1 MTEDLLRKVPKKFKI
16 IPQHDALAWYEDDA
30 LWDSLDGNLR
40 RVVLRSLC
48 FWDIGFFA
56 RNVTTRWTTSKK
68 LNIRYPI
75 PQFHRDL
82 WEIAVQE
89 DDTLVV
95 CPRGFS
101 KTTAVSKIFS
111 LWLLCFEL
119 EKSTIVISSKGLGEE
134 IVGDVRRELEENLM
148 ILQLFGQ
155 LVPIDTSKEAGLDKW
170 RQSHLQ
176 LLNGCELKTLT
187 KGQSVRGLRPTRIII
202 DDPEEE
208 KDVKN
213 PAIAEVFWSWVW
225 TTLHSSLDEGGHMIV
240 LGTIISASCF
250 VQRLKQE
257 ADDRGFRLF
266 EYPAILDFDWNVWN
280 ITHDFDRA
288 VEKARPLWPDKWS
301 IPKLRKKL
309 EKIKEKPFMQEFM
322 NVPFIINKTPVFTEA
337 VTIIMEPVQ
346 VVGNWHWYVEP
357 LETVKK
363 PDGTE
368 EKRKRKVFVGIDLAN
383 GAQNGD
389 YSVIMVRDETFKL
402 VAMYRGKI
410 AQDILAKEFDSV
422 TQYFEDM
429 FIVVENNI
437 GLAFIN
443 AAKDFTWF
451 EKFYQQE
458 SWDNVTNTQTKK
470 VGWNTNVRTKPIAIT
485 YYNSL
490 VRAGLEVPK
499 ELHEEITY
507 YYYDEKGGMNGVKP
521 HHDDAVIAD
530 SLCAQAFKHG
540 FLAPIFFAF

>member
-1 MTEDLLRKVPKKFKI
+1 M
-16 IPQHDALAWYEDDA
+16 
-30 LWDSLDGNLR
+30 
-40 RVVLRSLC
+40 
-48 FWDIGFFA
+48 
-56 RNVTTRWTTSKK
+56 
-68 LNIRYPI
+68 
-75 PQFHRDL
+75 
-82 WEIAVQE
+82 
-89 DDTLVV
+89 
-95 CPRGFS
+95 
-101 KTTAVSKIFS
+101 
-111 LWLLCFEL
+111 
-119 EKSTIVISSKGLGEE
+119 
-134 IVGDVRRELEENLM
+134 
-148 ILQLFGQ
+148 
-155 LVPIDTSKEAGLDKW
+155 
-170 RQSHLQ
+170 
-176 LLNGCELKTLT
+176 
-187 KGQSVRGLRPTRIII
+187 
-202 DDPEEE
+202 
-208 KDVKN
+208 
-213 PAIAEVFWSWVW
+213 
-225 TTLHSSLDEGGHMIV
+225 
-240 LGTIISASCF
+240 
-250 VQRLKQE
+250 
-257 ADDRGFRLF
+257 
-266 EYPAILDFDWNVWN
+266 
-280 ITHDFDRA
+280 
-288 VEKARPLWPDKWS
+288 
-301 IPKLRKKL
+301 
-309 EKIKEKPFMQEFM
+309 
-322 NVPFIINKTPVFTEA
+322 
-337 VTIIMEPVQ
+337 Q

-410 AQDILAKEFDSV
+410 AQDILASEFDSV

-443 AAKDFTWF
+443 ASKDFTWF

-490 VRAGLEVPK
+490 VRAGLDVPK